1 MTVAWCRNSHSF
13 SRLAAL
19 LGVVALLVRCV
30 IAPGLMPDLA
40 AAAHGTFKL
49 VICTGAGGKILAPA
63 PDRDSQPTGHHEGDG
78 LCAYAAFGHLATPLA
93 ATLLSVFGFDQAFQK
108 PLPQH
113 IAFAARV
120 NKRGARAPPS
130 IA

>member
-19 LGVVALLVRCV
+19 LGVVVLLVRCV

-49 VICTGAGGKILAPA
+49 VICTGAGGKILARVPDGDSPPA
-63 PDRDSQPTGHHEGDG
+63 GHHDGDS
-78 LCAYAAFGHLATPLA
+78 LCSYAAFGHVATPPAL
-93 ATLLSVFGFDQAFQK
+93 TFLSISEFEQAFQK
-108 PLPQH
+108 PLPQR
-113 IAFAARV
+113 IVFATRV
-120 NKRGARAPPS
+120 EMRGARAPPS
-130 IA
+130 IS

>member
-1 MTVAWCRNSHSF
+1 MTVVWCRNSQSF

-19 LGVVALLVRCV
+19 LGVVALFVRCV

-49 VICTGAGGKILAPA
+49 VICSGTGEKILARA
-63 PDRDSQPTGHHEGDG
+63 PDGDSQPAGHYDGDG
-78 LCAYAAFGHLATPLA
+78 LCSYAAFGHVATPPA
-93 ATLLSVFGFDQAFQK
+93 PIFLSLCESEQAFQK
-108 PLPQH
+108 PLPQR
-113 IAFAARV
+113 IAFAIRV
-120 NKRGARAPPS
+120 DKRGARAPPP